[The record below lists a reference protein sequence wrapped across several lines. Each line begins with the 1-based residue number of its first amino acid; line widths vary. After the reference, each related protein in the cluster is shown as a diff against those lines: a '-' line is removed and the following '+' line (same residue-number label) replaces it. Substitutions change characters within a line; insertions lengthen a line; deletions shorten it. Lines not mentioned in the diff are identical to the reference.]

1 MPLRHVDHVVSRV
14 TQPSP
19 PAAGPVP
26 YRDQVDAGIVR
37 RAAGPS
43 YVPAQPE
50 PRPITP
56 TRVEVLPPAE
66 LPDAGQPLSRAQSN
80 VTGGHL
86 DRAEGFAHVTG
97 RLALAMGGL
106 GVLVAVVGMGAPVF
120 SLVVLA
126 WFGSLYAGT
135 WLIAYMLH
143 VFVSAE
149 GAAWLH
155 VRNGWRWLDREQ
167 AHRHELE
174 RHANGLD
181 TKRGRK

>member
-1 MPLRHVDHVVSRV
+1 MR
-14 TQPSP
+14 
-19 PAAGPVP
+19 PAKVEYIVP
-26 YRDQVDAGIVR
+26 YNQQGQPQRVQPPEDAIR
-37 RAAGPS
+37 RREPS
-43 YVPAQPE
+43 FVAPDPQP
-50 PRPITP
+50 RTITP
-56 TRVEVLPPAE
+56 TRVEVLPPAAM
-66 LPDAGQPLSRAQSN
+66 PDAGQPLSRAQSS

-97 RLALAMGGL
+97 RLALAMGGF
-106 GVLVAVVGMGAPVF
+106 GVLVAVVGLGAPIL

-126 WFGSLYAGT
+126 WFGGLYSAT
-135 WLIAYMLH
+135 WLIAYALH

-155 VRNGWRWLDREQ
+155 VLRGWRWLDREQ

-181 TKRGRK
+181 TRKGKR